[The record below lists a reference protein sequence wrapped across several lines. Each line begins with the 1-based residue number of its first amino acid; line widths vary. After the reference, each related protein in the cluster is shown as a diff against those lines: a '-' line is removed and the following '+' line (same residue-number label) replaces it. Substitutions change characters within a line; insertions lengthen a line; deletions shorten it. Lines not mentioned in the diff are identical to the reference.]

1 MSIIAPEVFR
11 ERIERYVEKNPEASV
26 PEVLGRFLVEP
37 TDEQQ
42 AFVADVLADDG
53 SNPPSGGDG
62 TEVSA

>member
-1 MSIIAPEVFR
+1 MSIIVPEVFR

-53 SNPPSGGDG
+53 SNPPSSGDG